1 MSTAATSLAN
11 LLNLLDLPR
20 RLHFVNSGS
29 QTPSDLS
36 QNALNTIGGPVRI
49 TPDTS
54 LLPSLH
60 PLLYQYARD
69 WPIPDTALPRLQS
82 LLYGLSELAQSWAD
96 PLKRISGEVG
106 VQSFIATFL
115 AESVNKF
122 LSETAF
128 ASAGCRLYWRIVGL
142 GKSGR
147 PDLELVLSWM
157 DDRGQVIEKILAVI
171 EVKTTY
177 SMSPSHA
184 TNIRQATDAGIIIDQ
199 RGEVRVAQAQRL
211 LDGPKR
217 IIQQVST
224 HLRRH
229 PLLPFSARFRC

>member
-1 MSTAATSLAN
+1 VAPSASRPTPHSFPASILFFINTLEIG
-11 LLNLLDLPR
+11 P
-20 RLHFVNSGS
+20 F
-29 QTPSDLS
+29 QTPHFLAFKVSF
-36 QNALNTIGGPVRI
+36 TG
-49 TPDTS
+49 
-54 LLPSLH
+54 H
-60 PLLYQYARD
+60 
-69 WPIPDTALPRLQS
+69 
-82 LLYGLSELAQSWAD
+82 SELAQSWAD

>member
-1 MSTAATSLAN
+1 MAPSASRPTPHSFPASILFFINTLEIG
-11 LLNLLDLPR
+11 P
-20 RLHFVNSGS
+20 F
-29 QTPSDLS
+29 QTPHFLAFKVSF
-36 QNALNTIGGPVRI
+36 TG
-49 TPDTS
+49 
-54 LLPSLH
+54 H
-60 PLLYQYARD
+60 
-69 WPIPDTALPRLQS
+69 
-82 LLYGLSELAQSWAD
+82 SELAQSWAD

-211 LDGPKR
+211 LDGPVIR
-217 IIQQVST
+217 SCLSLQGLDVED
-224 HLRRH
+224 
-229 PLLPFSARFRC
+229 AR